1 MVHIRSKLGKCQNS
15 GLQDKSKNGFWQ
27 QIIMVNGSKEIGK
40 SDMVTDALPP
50 LAIPPNIIP
59 SKTIDFALYVLP
71 NSSPIMEAC

>member
-1 MVHIRSKLGKCQNS
+1 MVHIRSKLGKCQNN